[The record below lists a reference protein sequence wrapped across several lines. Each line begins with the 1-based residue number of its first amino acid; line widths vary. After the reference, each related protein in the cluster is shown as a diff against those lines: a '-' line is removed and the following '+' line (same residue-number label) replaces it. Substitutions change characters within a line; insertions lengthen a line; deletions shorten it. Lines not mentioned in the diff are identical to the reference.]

1 LSGFFIWRVLM
12 VSVLMM
18 TGALGLFLWELE
30 IGTSIETA
38 RTMAVNAVVV
48 AEMFYLVNS
57 RYILAPVVNLEGLTG
72 NRYIL
77 LAIAAC
83 IPLQLAYTHAPMM
96 QSIFDSTDLSL
107 LEWAK
112 VVAAG
117 LLVFCIA
124 ELEKA
129 VIRRLPLAARLGH
142 A

>member
-1 LSGFFIWRVLM
+1 
-12 VSVLMM
+12 
-18 TGALGLFLWELE
+18 
-30 IGTSIETA
+30 
-38 RTMAVNAVVV
+38 
-48 AEMFYLVNS
+48 MFYLVNS

-83 IPLQLAYTHAPMM
+83 IPLQLAYTHAPIM

-129 VIRRLPLAARLGH
+129 VIRRSPLAARLGH